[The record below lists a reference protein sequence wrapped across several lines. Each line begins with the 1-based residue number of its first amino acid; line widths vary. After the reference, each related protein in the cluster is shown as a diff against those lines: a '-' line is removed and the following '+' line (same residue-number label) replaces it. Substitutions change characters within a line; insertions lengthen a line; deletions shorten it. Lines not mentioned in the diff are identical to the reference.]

1 MDCRQYAIST
11 EYQLY
16 MSHQVLAR
24 KWRPQTFADIVGQ
37 THVVT
42 AMVNALKTSRLHH
55 AYLFSGTRGVGKTT
69 IARVFAKAL
78 SCETGITPEPCGEC
92 EHCQSI
98 TEGRF
103 VDLIEVD
110 AASRTRVEDT
120 RELLENIQYAP
131 TRGRFKIYLIDEVHM
146 LSGHS
151 FNALL
156 KTLEE
161 PPEHVK
167 FLLATTDP
175 QKLPV
180 TVLSRCLQFT
190 LRHISHAQINEQ
202 MAKVLSAENI
212 AFEQSALMQLS
223 ESADGSMRD
232 ALSLLDQAIAYSGA
246 DITEQSVSQML
257 GTVPSEQVD
266 ILMHTLCDF
275 DAVQAMDSI
284 EKLSSLNVNFT
295 KLLDQMIVI
304 FHAAAI
310 SQAVPSYSDQVNL
323 FASSIKLMAE
333 KIAAEDIQLFYQVA
347 MTSRRDLHLAH
358 SPRAG
363 FEMAVLRMIMFR
375 PGGGEVQAK
384 KLNQPSM
391 KTSRLKPSDAQKH
404 QARPS
409 DVIDKSDAI
418 DKQDTSTQIAS
429 NQHQDSAETI
439 SGDTQH
445 IADEPSSKNLNKKL
459 SEQNHDQI
467 SSDLNGNVDQEHQ
480 SQAKVD
486 RGVHDG
492 EDNPRSISLDKAKES
507 MLDDWSSMISAMNLT
522 GLVKELA
529 NHCVVQDIS
538 DKKIMLMLSQSHES
552 LLTEVAEKKLAD
564 KIKDLMG
571 SDLVLSITVSKTKV
585 QSPAFELEQK
595 TQQDLMRAQK
605 NIETNSFVQ
614 AMTRDLQ
621 AQIDPETIQIQSQQ
635 TTSQEGKE

>member
-1 MDCRQYAIST
+1 
-11 EYQLY
+11 

-78 SCETGITPEPCGEC
+78 SCETGITSEPCGVC

-98 TEGRF
+98 TQGRF

-110 AASRTRVEDT
+110 AASRTRVDDT

-131 TRGRFKIYLIDEVHM
+131 TQGRFKIYLIDEVHM

-212 AFEQSALMQLS
+212 AFEESALMQLS

-246 DITEQSVSQML
+246 DITEQTVSQML

-266 ILMHTLCDF
+266 TLINTLCDF
-275 DAVQAMDSI
+275 DAVLAMASI
-284 EKLSSLNVNFT
+284 ENLSSLNVNFT

-310 SQAVPSYSDQVNL
+310 SQAVPSYTEQVNL
-323 FASSIKLMAE
+323 FASSIKLMSE
-333 KIAAEDIQLFYQVA
+333 KISAEDIQLFYQVA
-347 MTSRRDLHLAH
+347 MMSRRDLHLAH

-375 PGGGEVQAK
+375 PGGGEGDVK
-384 KLNQPSM
+384 KSNQPTM
-391 KTSRLKPSDAQKH
+391 KTSRQNSSDAQNYKALSNH
-404 QARPS
+404 S
-409 DVIDKSDAI
+409 HDHESYSS
-418 DKQDTSTQIAS
+418 DTS
-429 NQHQDSAETI
+429 
-439 SGDTQH
+439 
-445 IADEPSSKNLNKKL
+445 PSS
-459 SEQNHDQI
+459 S
-467 SSDLNGNVDQEHQ
+467 Q
-480 SQAKVD
+480 SQAKDFVD
-486 RGVHDG
+486 DAESVANESTYQDVSIDLSGQKHVETYSNV
-492 EDNPRSISLDKAKES
+492 EDNADTKHSNNVQADKSVNTDIADS
-507 MLDDWSSMISAMNLT
+507 AYGDWSAMIASMNLT

-529 NHCVVQDIS
+529 NHCVMQDINHE
-538 DKKIMLMLSQSHES
+538 KIILTLSESHES
-552 LLTEVAEKKLAD
+552 LLSEVAVEKLTNEI
-564 KIKDLMG
+564 KILLD
-571 SDLVLSITVSKTKV
+571 SDIKLSIEVSQDEV

-595 TQQDLMRAQK
+595 SRQEFSQAQK
-605 NIETNSFVQ
+605 NIERNGFVQ
-614 AMTRDLQ
+614 AIKRDMQ
-621 AQIDPETIQIQSQQ
+621 AQIVPETIQIRSQQ
-635 TTSQEGKE
+635 SISKEAKK

>member
-1 MDCRQYAIST
+1 
-11 EYQLY
+11 

-37 THVVT
+37 AHVVT

-78 SCETGITPEPCGEC
+78 SCETGITAEPCGVC

-190 LRHISHAQINEQ
+190 LRHISNAQINDQ

-212 AFEQSALMQLS
+212 EFEDSALMQLS

-246 DITEQSVSQML
+246 DISEQTVSQML

-266 ILMHTLCDF
+266 ALVHTLCEF
-275 DAVQAMDSI
+275 DAVQAMTSI
-284 EKLSSLNVNFT
+284 QNLSSLNVNFT
-295 KLLDQMIVI
+295 KLLDQLIVI

-310 SQAVPSYSDQVNL
+310 SQAVESYSDQVNL
-323 FASSIKLMAE
+323 FASSIKLVAE
-333 KIAAEDIQLFYQVA
+333 KLPAEDIQLFYQVA

-375 PGGGEVQAK
+375 PGGVEAQVK
-384 KLNQPSM
+384 
-391 KTSRLKPSDAQKH
+391 KPSQQSSKTAQAASSTQQKH
-404 QARPS
+404 PASSPNTSVIHSRIKDSSENTTQHALHENPLSTVKVKADTDHSTSIDITENNTSSTKEDS
-409 DVIDKSDAI
+409 DGDEITQIQSAKRDNDSDA
-418 DKQDTSTQIAS
+418 
-429 NQHQDSAETI
+429 HQANIKEHA
-439 SGDTQH
+439 QN
-445 IADEPSSKNLNKKL
+445 PSY
-459 SEQNHDQI
+459 
-467 SSDLNGNVDQEHQ
+467 
-480 SQAKVD
+480 
-486 RGVHDG
+486 
-492 EDNPRSISLDKAKES
+492 
-507 MLDDWSSMISAMNLT
+507 DWSSMVDKMNLA

-529 NHCVVQDIS
+529 IHCAMQDIS
-538 DKKIMLMLSQSHES
+538 DDKIVLMLSTSHES
-552 LLTEVAEKKLAD
+552 LLMDVSVKKLTD
-564 KIKDLMG
+564 QVKRLMG
-571 SDLVLSITVSKTKV
+571 ENITLTIIVSEEKV
-585 QSPAFELEQK
+585 QSPAQKLEQEAQQQI
-595 TQQDLMRAQK
+595 TQAQ
-605 NIETNSFVQ
+605 TNVDMNGFVQ
-614 AMTRDLQ
+614 AIKRDLQ
-621 AQIDPETIQIQSQQ
+621 AELVPGSIHSQSEQ
-635 TTSQEGKE
+635 SKKEENQ